1 MIIRGTAPIHT
12 FTMPVDE
19 SQVAK
24 LRVNYAQQGRLV
36 LVKTEEDAT
45 MEGSK
50 LRIQL
55 TQEDT
60 LTFRCNVDVE
70 IQLDILTV
78 AGDPLRSKIKRV
90 DVDRCLN
97 SEVLA

>member
-1 MIIRGTAPIHT
+1 MIRGTAPIHT
-12 FTMPVDE
+12 FTLPVDA

-24 LRVNYAQQGRLV
+24 LRVNYAQQGQLL
-36 LVKTEEDAT
+36 LVKTEQDGT
-45 MEGSK
+45 LDGFK
-50 LRIQL
+50 LRVKL

-70 IQLDILTV
+70 IQLDVLTV
-78 AGDPLRSKIKRV
+78 AGDPLRSKIQRV
-90 DVDRCLN
+90 SVDRCLN